1 MNDLLPYNPKDAM
14 SIYEHAA
21 LLIDRSLRMLY
32 PDAQLQERKGKG
44 GLGQMVEEVH
54 YRYMPNSISG
64 PDFAEA
70 GIELKCTPLKK
81 DKKGYAIKERLV
93 CNMIDYVETDNQK
106 TLLESH
112 FWQKCKHMLF
122 VFYLHQAHSLL
133 CDLVFIYRVLWAFPE
148 KDRLIIEQD
157 YAIIYNKIHNGLA
170 HTLSEGDTMYLGAC
184 RKGQKGDSLREQPH
198 SSIGAKRRAFS
209 LKPAYMRTILEQVK
223 KSPDRSLCTY
233 VQDKSELVS
242 IDELKKKS
250 FEDIILERFAP
261 YFGKNYLEIA
271 KALGQKISSAKHKY
285 SLIANGIASRCSIND
300 INDSEE
306 FQKSG
311 IRLKTIRIENSGSI
325 KESMAFKNIDYEE
338 VFNCDSWTDS
348 ELFEIFTSRFMFVVF
363 KRKDQ
368 SATIKINDK
377 EENEYILDKVFFWT
391 MPQEDV
397 DLAEQ
402 YWQHIRKN
410 VVDNHIELKYFWNI
424 SDNKS
429 FHVRPKGTKQSY
441 HTDAN
446 PHGGFADRYC
456 YWFNAQYV
464 QSIINSQDT
473 LNG

>member
-1 MNDLLPYNPKDAM
+1 MNDLLPYDPKNAM
-14 SIYEHAA
+14 SIYEHAS
-21 LLIDRSLRMLY
+21 LLIDKSLHMLY
-32 PDAQLQERKGKG
+32 PDAQLHERKGKG
-44 GLGQMVEEVH
+44 GLGQMVEEIH
-54 YRYMPNSISG
+54 YHYTPNSISG
-64 PDFAEA
+64 PDFADA

-81 DKKGYAIKERLV
+81 DKQGYAIKERLV

-106 TLLESH
+106 TLAESH
-112 FWQKCKHMLF
+112 FWKKCKHMLL

-223 KSPDRSLCTY
+223 KSPNRSLCAY

-242 IDELKKKS
+242 IDELKRKS
-250 FEDIILERFAP
+250 FEDIILERFNP

-271 KALGQKISSAKHKY
+271 KDLGQKISNAKHKY
-285 SLIANGIASRCSIND
+285 SLIANRIASQCNIND

-311 IRLKTIRIENSGSI
+311 IRLKTIRVEHSGSI

-338 VFNCDSWTDS
+338 VFNCDRWTDS

-363 KRKDQ
+363 KHKHK
-368 SATIKINDK
+368 SATIKISDK
-377 EENEYILDKVFFWT
+377 EENEYVLDKVFFWT
-391 MPQEDV
+391 MPQNDI

-402 YWQHIRKN
+402 YWQHIRNN

-424 SDNKS
+424 SDNKN

-441 HTDAN
+441 HTDVN
-446 PHGGFADRYC
+446 PHGGSADRYC

-473 LNG
+473 LND